1 MAHFAKFKGS
11 VAVKNDFEKIMTQ
24 NNRLWRCLFFE
35 KMVLLFR
42 KILQLAIRRFF
53 AAQIKKKQ
61 ASILAEIIVLCVSP
75 FLLDIFASKVAEK

>member
-53 AAQIKKKQ
+53 AAQIKKSKRQ
-61 ASILAEIIVLCVSP
+61 SLP
-75 FLLDIFASKVAEK
+75 RLLYCA